1 MSTKSPSR
9 VLGVLLPIVALL
21 GVHCAKE
28 SASPSAPVETSGS
41 PATAPAVPAVPAVP
55 TAPAT
60 TATAATPSA
69 PTPAAPPVRP
79 GQKEGDLCGG
89 IAGLQCAE
97 GLTCKMVGKAH
108 PDQAGTCIK
117 P

>member
-9 VLGVLLPIVALL
+9 FLGTLLPIVAIL
-21 GVHCAKE
+21 GAHCAKE

-41 PATAPAVPAVPAVP
+41 PATAPATPATPP
-55 TAPAT
+55 TAPT
-60 TATAATPSA
+60 PPATPA
-69 PTPAAPPVRP
+69 RP

-97 GLTCKMVGKAH
+97 GLTCKMAGKPH
-108 PDQAGTCIK
+108 PDQAGACTK

>member
-1 MSTKSPSR
+1 VSTQSPSR
-9 VLGVLLPIVALL
+9 FLVAVLPIVALL

-28 SASPSAPVETSGS
+28 SASPSTPVETSGS
-41 PATAPAVPAVPAVP
+41 PATAPAVPA
-55 TAPAT
+55 APAT
-60 TATAATPSA
+60 PATAATPSA
-69 PTPAAPPVRP
+69 PTPPATPARP

-108 PDQAGTCIK
+108 PDQAGTCTK

>member
-9 VLGVLLPIVALL
+9 VLGILLPIVAIL

-41 PATAPAVPAVPAVP
+41 PATAP

-60 TATAATPSA
+60 PAATAAA
-69 PTPAAPPVRP
+69 PTPGAPPPPATPARP

-97 GLTCKMVGKAH
+97 GLTCKMAGKPH
-108 PDQAGTCIK
+108 PDQAGACTK

>member
-1 MSTKSPSR
+1 M
-9 VLGVLLPIVALL
+9 VALL

-28 SASPSAPVETSGS
+28 SASPSAPVETSRS
-41 PATAPAVPAVPAVP
+41 PAAAPTAP

-60 TATAATPSA
+60 SAAATPA
-69 PTPAAPPVRP
+69 PTAPATPTRA

-97 GLTCKMVGKAH
+97 GLTCKMAGKPH
-108 PDQAGTCIK
+108 PDQAGACTK

>member
-1 MSTKSPSR
+1 MSTKSPPR
-9 VLGVLLPIVALL
+9 FLGILLPIVAIL

-41 PATAPAVPAVPAVP
+41 PATAP

-60 TATAATPSA
+60 PATPATA
-69 PTPAAPPVRP
+69 PTPPATPARP

-97 GLTCKMVGKAH
+97 GLTCKMAGKPH
-108 PDQAGTCIK
+108 PDQAGACTK